1 MNFRIIFLSL
11 AALTANALAGALSPD
26 EAAALEQRFFAAQRE
41 TQTLVADFTQSVS
54 APGLPAPAVS
64 RGQLFYRAP
73 DQLRIAYTD
82 PVGELMQ
89 LNGSEF
95 TSVRS
100 GRASVVRPADHPSA
114 RALAALRDVLSGHRP
129 PGEMNV
135 SVTRQGGDYVVVLTP
150 RTPGRFQPELIEN
163 IIDARTLQLRS
174 LGLTLPRGTV
184 MRFEFTRL
192 RPDRPLP
199 DGAFH
204 LP

>member
-1 MNFRIIFLSL
+1 MNFRNIFLFL
-11 AALTANALAGALSPD
+11 AALTANAVAGALSPD
-26 EAAALEQRFFAAQRE
+26 EAAALEKRFFAAQSE
-41 TQTLVADFTQSVS
+41 TRTLQTDFTQSVT

-73 DQLRIAYTD
+73 DQLRVAYTD

-89 LNGSEF
+89 LDGSEF

-100 GRASVVRPADHPSA
+100 GRAPLIRRDDHPSA
-114 RALAALRDVLSGHRP
+114 RALTALRDILRGHRP
-129 PGEMNV
+129 PGKMNI
-135 SVTRQGGDYVVVLTP
+135 SVTRRGGDYVVVLTP
-150 RTPGRFQPELIEN
+150 HKPGRFQPEQIEN

-174 LGLTLPRGTV
+174 LGITLPRGTV

-199 DGAFH
+199 DEAFR